1 MTRNPM
7 EWASIIFRVLRADSG
22 HGDSSSA
29 ERRARSCLCLG
40 TILGSHS
47 FPMINNQ
54 GIRSMDDQGGRT
66 VETAIEAP
74 GGFLTARY

>member
-22 HGDSSSA
+22 HGDSSLA
-29 ERRARSCLCLG
+29 QRRARSFLCLG

-54 GIRSMDDQGGRT
+54 GIRSMDDHGGRT

-74 GGFLTARY
+74 GGFLTGRY

>member
-1 MTRNPM
+1 M

-22 HGDSSSA
+22 HGDSSLA
-29 ERRARSCLCLG
+29 ERRARSFLCLG

-54 GIRSMDDQGGRT
+54 GIRSMDDHGGRT

-74 GGFLTARY
+74 GGFLTGRY